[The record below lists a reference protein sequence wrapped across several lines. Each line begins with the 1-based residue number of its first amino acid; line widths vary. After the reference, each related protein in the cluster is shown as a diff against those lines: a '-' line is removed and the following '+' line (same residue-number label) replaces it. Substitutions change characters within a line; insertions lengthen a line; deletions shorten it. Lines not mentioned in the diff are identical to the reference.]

1 MGELKNY
8 ISELHNQTSRDYLK
22 RMNDNKVSSMLVAKK
37 YDYEYWDGDRKF
49 GYGGYFYDGRWKAV
63 AEKLILDYK
72 LNNNSKILDVG
83 CGKGFLLYE
92 LKLLLPNSTII
103 GFDIS
108 KYGISQA
115 PEVLKSSIFIH
126 NAQDPYPYAD
136 NYFDL
141 VISLG
146 TLHNLRLF
154 DLVKALKE
162 IQRVG
167 TNKYIMVES
176 YRNEYEMFN
185 LVCWALT
192 AESIFDNEEW
202 IWLFSNY
209 GYSGDYEFIY
219 FQNAI

>member
-1 MGELKNY
+1 MGELKNF
-8 ISELHNQTSRDYLK
+8 ISALHNQTRRDYLK
-22 RMNDNKVSSMLVAKK
+22 RMNDDKVNSMLVAKK

-49 GYGGYFYDGRWKAV
+49 GYGGYFYDGRWKVV
-63 AEKLILDYK
+63 AEKLIFDYK
-72 LNNNSKILDVG
+72 LNNTSKILDVG

-92 LKLLLPNSTII
+92 IKKLLPSSTII

-108 KYGISQA
+108 KYGISKA
-115 PEVLKSSIFIH
+115 PEDLKNSIFLH
-126 NAQDPYPYAD
+126 SAQDEYPYSD

-154 DLVKALKE
+154 DLIKALKE
-162 IQRVG
+162 IERVG
-167 TNKYIMVES
+167 KSKYVMVES
-176 YRNEYEMFN
+176 YRNESEMFN

-192 AESIFDNEEW
+192 AESIFDKDEW
-202 IWLFSNY
+202 IWLFLEY
-209 GYSGDYEFIY
+209 EYCGDYEFIY